1 MIPCPLSC
9 CINPGEKQSPN
20 PVFKQ
25 QYVTEAGQIK
35 MKMPISPMHYITR
48 ASYLAHDDRVQMRFD
63 PSYSYYNERLRQNSR
78 PVDMEYKSDIGR
90 RIVTPPVS
98 FVAHPRKNPS
108 VHVLDRSHSNPVSI
122 GYTLRTIDERLTRIE
137 LICRNNE
144 EEIRDIIH
152 MLKPRPEVD
161 SNVDM
166 NKLNSRDSQMFQT
179 REMDANEFEQFIK
192 NHESVGY
199 NFAKYNL
206 KYGNSNDQV
215 ETSQEIQPKQ
225 PTFNSG
231 LNLSQEF
238 GSKDEDKMFDVS
250 EDLKNSNDILENYI
264 KSMKF
269 DSMADAEHRLDVLPS
284 DYAFLS
290 VRNQN
295 AKEEAEAAKAQEQS
309 AMSNIE
315 GKFSK
320 LLVIS
325 DSKFSEQ
332 APPQHKKPS
341 QEATDNLSESLSLL
355 DSLKASKSASI
366 LMRALASS
374 GAFSQPSRSGDL
386 KVPSKTLEPAH
397 SDLFNN
403 PLIKLNDKDI
413 ISLLKGIDI
422 PSKIKEANLTPEELL
437 FLQGLS
443 RSSDDV
449 VVGQNAKNS
458 CSIEGQ
464 NESCGDDF
472 KCDILAPTRG
482 DFTPLLRDDSIHALN
497 SKSME

>member
-9 CINPGEKQSPN
+9 CINPGEKQTNN

-48 ASYLAHDDRVQMRFD
+48 SSYLAHDDRLPMKFD
-63 PSYSYYNERLRQNSR
+63 HSYSYYNERMRQNSR

-98 FVAHPRKNPS
+98 FVAHPRKNTPA
-108 VHVLDRSHSNPVSI
+108 HVIDQSHSNPGSI
-122 GYTLRTIDERLTRIE
+122 SYTLRTIDERLSRIE

-144 EEIRDIIH
+144 EEIRDIIQ

-166 NKLNSRDSQMFQT
+166 NNLNSGDSQLFQT
-179 REMDANEFEQFIK
+179 REMDAKEFEQFMK

-215 ETSQEIQPKQ
+215 EASQENQTKQ
-225 PTFNSG
+225 STLNQG
-231 LNLSQEF
+231 LNLSGEF
-238 GSKDEDKMFDVS
+238 VSKDEDKMFDVS
-250 EDLKNSNDILENYI
+250 EDLKTSNDILENYI

-269 DSMADAEHRLDVLPS
+269 DGMANADHKLDVLPS

-290 VRNQN
+290 VRNN
-295 AKEEAEAAKAQEQS
+295 SKETEAAKAQEQS

-315 GKFSK
+315 SKFK
-320 LLVIS
+320 NLMVIS
-325 DSKFSEQ
+325 DSKSSEQ
-332 APPQHKKPS
+332 APLQHKKPS
-341 QEATDNLSESLSLL
+341 QEATENLSESLSLL
-355 DSLKASKSASI
+355 DGLKASKSGSI

-374 GAFSQPSRSGDL
+374 GAFAQPSRSADL
-386 KVPSKTLEPAH
+386 KLPSKTLEPAH

-403 PLIKLNDKDI
+403 PLIKLTDKDI

-422 PSKIKEANLTPEELL
+422 PSKIKDANLTMEELL

-443 RSSDDV
+443 KSSDEV
-449 VVGQNAKNS
+449 VVGQDTKDS
-458 CSIEGQ
+458 CVIEDK

-472 KCDILAPTRG
+472 KCDMLVPTRG
-482 DFTPLLRDDSIHALN
+482 DFTPILRDDSIHALN